1 MARIRYIR
9 GGAGEFPRHAGRMQA
24 GRGVLEAAFAVL
36 DQVREQEPARLLDLA
51 AATGIPRPTVHRL
64 LGQLLAVGAVRR
76 DGTKYRLG
84 ASLLTGGGQI
94 ERRVRAV
101 AARPVAELAAHTGAG
116 VTLAISVGGRSVY
129 LHMIDAHEPL
139 GVVAEPGEPVPVG
152 TAQAEA
158 LRMGEPRPYIDA
170 GQVVKGL
177 TCVAVPIRLPG
188 AGTAAISTMAHATQP
203 PPALLTA
210 TRLTAARVADRL
222 APPDQSVAQIVR

>member
-1 MARIRYIR
+1 M
-9 GGAGEFPRHAGRMQA
+9 EA
-24 GRGVLEAAFAVL
+24 GRGVVEAAFAVL

-76 DGTKYRLG
+76 DGSKYRLG
-84 ASLLTGGGQI
+84 GSLLSGGGQI

-101 AARPVAELAAHTGAG
+101 AARPIAELAARTGAG
-116 VTLAISVGGRSVY
+116 VMLTINVGGRSVF

-139 GVVAEPGEPVPVG
+139 GVAAEPGEPVETG

-158 LRMGEPRPYIDA
+158 LAARELRPYIDA
-170 GQVVKGL
+170 GQVVPGL
-177 TCVAVPIRLPG
+177 TCVAVPIQLPG
-188 AGTAAISTMAHATQP
+188 AGTVAITSIAHGTQP
-203 PPALLTA
+203 SPALLAA

-222 APPDQSVAQIVR
+222 ARPGQSVARTVR